1 VGLSVPAEVTDIASR
16 FAVAGELVAA
26 DVFSGG
32 HINDSHLLT
41 YQRAGRA
48 VRFLLQ
54 QINDTVFPKPALL
67 MDNIQRVTAHIA
79 KALTSQGV
87 RDIGR
92 RLLTLVPTHAGEPYY
107 RDSGGSYWRLYPFIE
122 GTHVHEAVET
132 GEQAEQAGRAFG
144 AFQHLLADLPGPR
157 LHETIP
163 DFHNTPLRFET
174 LERAA
179 QTDACNRTAAARAE
193 IEFAA
198 RHRALAG
205 VLLDLQQ
212 RGEIPERVVHND
224 AKVSNVLFD
233 QTTGEALCVTDLDTV
248 MPGLVLYDFGDM
260 VRSMTCAAAEDEVD
274 LSKVEVQ
281 MPLFEALARGYL
293 ETAGAFLTPAER
305 EHLVL
310 AGKLITLEQGVRFLT
325 DFLNGDTYYQTQR
338 ANHNLDRCRTQFRL
352 VESIDRHEALMNRFV
367 GSL

>member
-1 VGLSVPAEVTDIASR
+1 VQAEVTDIASR
-16 FAVAGELVAA
+16 FAVTGKLIAA
-26 DVFSGG
+26 DRFSGG

-54 QINDTVFPKPALL
+54 RINDTVFPKRALV

-92 RLLTLVPTHAGEPYY
+92 RVLTLVPTHAGEPYY

-132 GEQAEQAGRAFG
+132 GEQAEQASRAFG

-179 QTDACNRTAAARAE
+179 QADVCNRATAAKAE
-193 IEFAA
+193 SEFAA
-198 RHRALAG
+198 RHHALAG
-205 VLLDLQQ
+205 VLLDSHQ
-212 RGEIPERVVHND
+212 RGEIPERIVHND
-224 AKVSNVLFD
+224 AKISNVLFD
-233 QTTGEALCVTDLDTV
+233 QTTGEGLCVTDLDTV

-260 VRSMTCAAAEDEVD
+260 VRSMTTAAAEDETD
-274 LSKVEVQ
+274 LSKVELQ

-293 ETAGAFLTPAER
+293 QVAGEFLTPAER
-305 EHLVL
+305 GQLVF

-325 DFLNGDTYYQTQR
+325 DFLNGDTYYRTQR
-338 ANHNLDRCRTQFRL
+338 PGHNLDRCRTQFKL
-352 VESIDRHEALMNRFV
+352 LESLERHEALMNRFV
-367 GSL
+367 ESL